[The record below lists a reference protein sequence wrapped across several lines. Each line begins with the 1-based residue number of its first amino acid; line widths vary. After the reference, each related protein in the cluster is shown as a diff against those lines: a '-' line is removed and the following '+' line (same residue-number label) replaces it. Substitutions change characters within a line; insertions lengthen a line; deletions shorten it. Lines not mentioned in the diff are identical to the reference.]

1 MAARRKVKKSKPAAR
16 AGKPAA
22 KRKAKSRAAA
32 ERVVALR
39 KPAKAAAKKTAP
51 RKATASR

>member
-39 KPAKAAAKKTAP
+39 KPAK
-51 RKATASR
+51 RR